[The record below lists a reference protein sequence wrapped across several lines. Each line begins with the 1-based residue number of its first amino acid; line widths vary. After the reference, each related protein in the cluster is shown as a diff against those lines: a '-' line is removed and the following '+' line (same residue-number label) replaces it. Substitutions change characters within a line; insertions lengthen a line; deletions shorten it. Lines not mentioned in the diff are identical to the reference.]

1 LLLYKLPPWKLEHLP
16 DVVSMG
22 KSDLEV
28 CTRHITISSLGLQ
41 VDSINFSF
49 NQEKNLRY
57 AQWEITR
64 KLGGLLDSRNTAQKQ
79 WDETLVL
86 VLGGMGRLLRPHFKI
101 LHRLDSFKQGKSLSG
116 QD

>member
-1 LLLYKLPPWKLEHLP
+1 LPPWKLEHLP

-28 CTRHITISSLGLQ
+28 CTRHITISSLVLQ

-57 AQWEITR
+57 AQ
-64 KLGGLLDSRNTAQKQ
+64 
-79 WDETLVL
+79 
-86 VLGGMGRLLRPHFKI
+86 
-101 LHRLDSFKQGKSLSG
+101 
-116 QD
+116 